1 MDGMTPSRLPRG
13 AAASGGFSLIEVVIA
28 MSVLSVAVL
37 SLVGVFA
44 LSMQRMRTSTPM
56 LIAREKAREAI
67 ESVHAARDTGEF
79 AWVKIVNVAQGG
91 VFLDGEQPVKSPGN
105 DGLVNTADDGAV
117 ETMAKPCK
125 DGILGTGDDEVIPLV
140 DFKRQILIT
149 PMNYDGTTSVNPNL
163 RQVAVIIRYK
173 VDNYWREYRLVSY
186 VSSYS

>member
-1 MDGMTPSRLPRG
+1 MTPSRLPRG

-117 ETMAKPCK
+117 ETMAKPGK

-149 PMNYDGTTSVNPNL
+149 PLNYDGTTSVNPNL